1 MSHAINSECASLHG
15 IAILSDRLPS
25 PARGAI
31 LNELHAYLTTVL
43 DREWPD
49 MQRRNKSRT
58 AAARF
63 QLLWQTVET
72 VNADPADTQIRG
84 QLLSLL
90 AAAHQSRETR
100 LFQMT
105 QSVPGLIWGLL
116 IILASGLIGCM
127 MVFAAEAS
135 ISKAILVGVFTCS
148 LTLALLTVRV
158 LDFPF
163 ESALQLSSRDFN
175 ETLEKV
181 DRLIT
186 TAELHGSRGPE
197 RSGLIAGGRWIRT
210 LGPPLPREC
219 RFFSPRRKAE
229 VNYNG
234 REKDRPFRQDQRFK
248 SRFPPTGEILISLYR
263 SGYTWFGSR
272 PATNKE
278 PALTSR
284 RPGLCVRIGKTRRSF
299 STTSR

>member
-1 MSHAINSECASLHG
+1 LGARRRYRSWATTMSYTELGGVVLGTGLVAAFLCTLLHRIVHHDRFRRYHEVGYAVFLQLGVIFAVLLAFVFNNVWSDYNVASQAIDSECASLHG

-25 PARGAI
+25 PARDAI
-31 LNELHAYLTTVL
+31 LDDLHTYLTTVL

-49 MQRRNKSRT
+49 MQRRNKSRA

-72 VNADPADTQIRG
+72 VNTAPADNQIRG

-105 QSVPGLIWGLL
+105 QSVPGLIWSLL

-127 MVFAAEAS
+127 LVFAAEGP
-135 ISKAILVGVFTCS
+135 ISKAVLIGVFASS

-181 DRLIT
+181 D
-186 TAELHGSRGPE
+186 H
-197 RSGLIAGGRWIRT
+197 LIAAAQPRVKIGPASDTDRAEAFGKSIRGR
-210 LGPPLPREC
+210 LEYSG
-219 RFFSPRRKAE
+219 RF
-229 VNYNG
+229 
-234 REKDRPFRQDQRFK
+234 
-248 SRFPPTGEILISLYR
+248 
-263 SGYTWFGSR
+263 
-272 PATNKE
+272 
-278 PALTSR
+278 
-284 RPGLCVRIGKTRRSF
+284 
-299 STTSR
+299 